1 MMEGKQIC
9 LEFNPMVTRL
19 AGFDFGEDT
28 YREQVENQIDIS
40 KETTIV
46 FPKQIIKVASSFVQ
60 GFFSEIIAQ
69 VGLDGIG
76 SSVIVDAENK
86 ELIVSILDNLT

>member
-1 MMEGKQIC
+1 MENKRIY
-9 LEFNPMVTRL
+9 LAFNPMVTRL

-28 YREQVENQIDIS
+28 YHEQVEKRIDFS
-40 KETTIV
+40 EETTIV
-46 FPKQIIKVASSFVQ
+46 FPSQIIKVASSFVQ

-76 SSVIVDAENK
+76 SKVVVDAGSQ
-86 ELIVSILDNLT
+86 ELVASILGNLT

>member
-1 MMEGKQIC
+1 MEGKQIC

-28 YREQVENQIDIS
+28 YREQVEKQIDYS
-40 KETTIV
+40 EKTTIV

-60 GFFSEIIAQ
+60 GFFSEIIAK
-69 VGLDGIG
+69 VGLEEIG
-76 SSVIVDAENK
+76 SQIIVDAGNK
-86 ELIVSILDNLT
+86 ELIASILDNLT

>member
-1 MMEGKQIC
+1 MEKKQIC

-28 YREQVENQIDIS
+28 YREQVEKQIDFS
-40 KETTIV
+40 EETTIV
-46 FPKQIIKVASSFVQ
+46 FPNQIIKVASSFVQ

-69 VGLDGIG
+69 VGLEGIG
-76 SSVIVDAENK
+76 SNVIVNAGSK
-86 ELIVSILDNLT
+86 ELIASILDNLT

>member
-1 MMEGKQIC
+1 MEEKQIC

-28 YREQVENQIDIS
+28 YREQVEKQIDYS
-40 KETTIV
+40 GKTTIV

-60 GFFSEIIAQ
+60 GFFSEIIAK
-69 VGLDGIG
+69 VGLEGIG
-76 SSVIVDAENK
+76 SQIIVDAGNK
-86 ELIVSILDNLT
+86 ELIASILDNLT